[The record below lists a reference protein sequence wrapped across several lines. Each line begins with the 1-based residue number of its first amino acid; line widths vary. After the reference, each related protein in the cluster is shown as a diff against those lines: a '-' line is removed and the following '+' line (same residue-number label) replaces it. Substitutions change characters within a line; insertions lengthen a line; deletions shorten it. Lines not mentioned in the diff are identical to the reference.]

1 MNNDKA
7 FAIYAL
13 ALVAAVGCL
22 FSIAVAT
29 GIASIPTIAFI
40 VEHGALAIFIRSA
53 YKSFDGSNPIVDFLE
68 FYGWKTPEA
77 RVEIPA
83 HALPAGA

>member
-13 ALVAAVGCL
+13 ALVAAVCGL

-29 GIASIPTIAFI
+29 DVASLPTLTFI
-40 VEHGALAIFIRSA
+40 VEHGALGLLLRAA
-53 YKSFDGSNPIVDFLE
+53 YKSLGGWNPIVDFLE
-68 FYGWKTPEA
+68 FYGWKTPEDQ
-77 RVEIPA
+77 VEIPA
-83 HALPAGA
+83 DALPAAA

>member
-1 MNNDKA
+1 MNDDKA

-29 GIASIPTIAFI
+29 GVASLPTVAFL
-40 VEHGALAIFIRSA
+40 VEHGTLGLFIRTG

-68 FYGWKTPEA
+68 FYGWKTPEG
-77 RVEIPA
+77 RTGIPA
-83 HALPAGA
+83 NALPAGA

>member
-1 MNNDKA
+1 MNHDRA
-7 FAIYAL
+7 FAIFSL

-29 GIASIPTIAFI
+29 GIASAPTVSFI
-40 VEHGALAIFIRSA
+40 VEHAALGLCFRAA
-53 YKSFDGSNPIVDFLE
+53 YKSLDGSNPIVDFLE

-77 RVEIPA
+77 QVALPA
-83 HALPAGA
+83 DALPAGA